1 MVGERKERETEKE
14 KEKQNKGLIDRWIK
28 NMIQKMKKQENVDG
42 EKGRVEQKKTL
53 KRLRWEIEREIMRLD
68 EVNRRHYLIMCTKEE
83 KERKAEPDS

>member
-1 MVGERKERETEKE
+1 
-14 KEKQNKGLIDRWIK
+14 
-28 NMIQKMKKQENVDG
+28 MIEKMKKQENVDG
-42 EKGRVEQKKTL
+42 VEQKKTL